1 MHASGQGGEF
11 YEAEG
16 VRDAYLR
23 HRHDGERSPNKV
35 MEEPAFIDALGSVA
49 GCRVLDLGCGDGS
62 TAGLI
67 LAKGA
72 ASYVGLDGS
81 AGMID
86 RARAGRADDRVRFEH
101 GDIEDLEVGAGEFDV
116 VISRMAL
123 HYVERLGPVFDRVH
137 RALRVGGRLVF
148 SVVHPVITSHDSP
161 GDGPRTSWVVDGYFC
176 RGPRERAWF
185 GSTVVWQHRTI
196 EDYVRLATEHGFRL
210 DSLSECQPSAE
221 LLAGDADELARR
233 RRVPLML
240 LVGATRRSR
249 SRPNSARPGAGGG

>member
-1 MHASGQGGEF
+1 MDSSGRGGEF
-11 YEAEG
+11 YEADG

-23 HRHDGERSPNKV
+23 HRHDGVRSPNTV
-35 MEEPAFIDALGSVA
+35 MEEPAFVDTLGSVA

-86 RARAGRADDRVRFEH
+86 IARRGSVDDRVSFVH
-101 GDIEDLEVGAGEFDV
+101 GDIEEFDVGDGQFDV

-123 HYVERLGPVFDRVH
+123 HYVEQLETVFEGVH
-137 RALRVGGRLVF
+137 RALSEGGRLVF
-148 SVVHPVITSHDSP
+148 SVVHPVITSHDNVN
-161 GDGPRTSWVVDGYFC
+161 DGPRTAWLVDDYFD

-185 GSTVVWQHRTI
+185 GSTVRWQHRTI
-196 EDYVRLATEHGFRL
+196 EDHVRLVTDHGFRL
-210 DSLSECQPSAE
+210 DSLSECEPRAE
-221 LLAGDADELARR
+221 LLAGDADELGRR

-240 LVGATRRSR
+240 LVSATRR
-249 SRPNSARPGAGGG
+249 

>member
-1 MHASGQGGEF
+1 L
-11 YEAEG
+11 YEADG

-23 HRHDGERSPNKV
+23 HRHDGAHSPNTV

-62 TAGLI
+62 TAELLLGR
-67 LAKGA
+67 GA

-86 RARAGRADDRVRFEH
+86 EARRRMSDSRATFVH
-101 GDIEDLEVGAGEFDV
+101 GDIEDLEVGVGEFDV

-123 HYVERLGPVFDRVH
+123 HYVKQLDVVFDRVH
-137 RALRVGGRLVF
+137 RALNEGGRLVF
-148 SVVHPVITSHDSP
+148 SVVHPVITSRDNT
-161 GDGPRTSWVVDGYFC
+161 GDGPRTSWMVDGYFD

-196 EDYVRLATEHGFRL
+196 EDYVRLITDHGFRL
-210 DSLSECQPSAE
+210 DVLSECEPNVE
-221 LLAGDADELARR
+221 LLAANPDDLARR

-240 LVGATRRSR
+240 LVGATRR
-249 SRPNSARPGAGGG
+249 